1 MHSHR
6 ALFAYNFA
14 CICWLCRL
22 CFVWLMWNCRIKN
35 WRGTSNEVNHQLKIP
50 MNSKESQK
58 STKEILKSKKKKK
71 NLSTQKRTWYAT
83 NRMYVQFTKHK
94 HETLNSCV
102 ELIYYTKN
110 WPHCNEG
117 MNRNAKIKKLTSG
130 PACNMQFLSFFYPTS
145 YGFHTRKSF
154 AFCAVCN
161 DDK

>member
-1 MHSHR
+1 MHCLHTISHV
-6 ALFAYNFA
+6 YVG
-14 CICWLCRL
+14 CVVSVLCDWCEIVELRTEG
-22 CFVWLMWNCRIKN
+22 
-35 WRGTSNEVNHQLKIP
+35 GTSNDVNHQLKIP
-50 MNSKESQK
+50 MNSKENQK

-117 MNRNAKIKKLTSG
+117 MNRNAKIKKTYVW
-130 PACNMQFLSFFYPTS
+130 PRMQHAISIVFLSHIVWIPYTEI
-145 YGFHTRKSF
+145 
-154 AFCAVCN
+154 VCILCSV
-161 DDK
+161 